1 MCRRQKERGVNVVQ
15 AKSTPVWL
23 RDVGLKDER
32 SDGAGD
38 EVPVFAQGN
47 RYHRLRLDDRVAIAI
62 EWTDIEIGE
71 VL

>member
-1 MCRRQKERGVNVVQ
+1 
-15 AKSTPVWL
+15 
-23 RDVGLKDER
+23 LKDER

-38 EVPVFAQGN
+38 EVPVLTERN
-47 RYHRLRLDDRVAIAI
+47 RHHRLRLDDRVAIAI